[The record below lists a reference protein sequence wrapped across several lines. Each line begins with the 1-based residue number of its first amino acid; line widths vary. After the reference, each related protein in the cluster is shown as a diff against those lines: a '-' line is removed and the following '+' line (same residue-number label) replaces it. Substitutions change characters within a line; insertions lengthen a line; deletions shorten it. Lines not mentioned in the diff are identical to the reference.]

1 MIEEEL
7 LDIIVNDRKQLQ
19 EKIKERKKEMSKD
32 QNDHYLLYH
41 VLGFTDQEA
50 HEINLQQNIGRNLL
64 WLCNASFCHPSPPRE
79 IS

>member
-41 VLGFTDQEA
+41 VLEFTDQEA
-50 HEINLQQNIGRNLL
+50 HEINLQQNIGRKVL

>member
-50 HEINLQQNIGRNLL
+50 HEINLQQNIGRTVL